1 MEIKMFFFSVA
12 HMDPKKRGGF
22 GCVFF
27 FRLLNWVMSRLHVN
41 FQGLEGLN
49 SHCLP
54 AKGDGHQPNCT
65 GLHTYDED
73 FLWVG

>member
-1 MEIKMFFFSVA
+1 M
-12 HMDPKKRGGF
+12 
-22 GCVFF
+22 CFF